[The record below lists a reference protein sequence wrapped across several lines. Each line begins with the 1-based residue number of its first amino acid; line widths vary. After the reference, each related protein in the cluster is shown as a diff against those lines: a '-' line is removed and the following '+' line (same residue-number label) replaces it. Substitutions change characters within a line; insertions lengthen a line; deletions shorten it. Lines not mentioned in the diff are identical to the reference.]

1 MIAKGVTLTPFNT
14 MGDEVESFL
23 GPQADYKPVAAVFV
37 STTGAISA
45 TDDEVSAYL
54 DQVEKPIVAASKLP
68 PKVSLRY
75 TLAKRVALSSMRVGK
90 LLAIQTF
97 AESAVQAVRHTSPF
111 PPPPKSIPTGDLRMV
126 LDPTLPLPKLVP
138 LTETTI

>member
-1 MIAKGVTLTPFNT
+1 

-68 PKVSLRY
+68 PKSDGLKVSLRY

-90 LLAIQTF
+90 AF
-97 AESAVQAVRHTSPF
+97 GNPNF
-111 PPPPKSIPTGDLRMV
+111 C
-126 LDPTLPLPKLVP
+126 
-138 LTETTI
+138 